1 MRMTLG
7 EIAEAADATL
17 VRGRPESTVEG
28 VSTDTRTLKQGDLFV
43 ALKGG
48 SFDGHDFVDEAV
60 SGGAAA
66 VLVEAGRAREEYPGE
81 TAVLGVPD
89 TLTALGD
96 VAGAYRSRF
105 SMPFV
110 GITGS
115 NGKTTTKEMVA
126 HVLRSRGK
134 VVAAKKS
141 FNNFIG
147 LPLTVFDVTPDA
159 TVVVLE
165 MGTSARGE
173 ITRLCEIGR
182 PQIGVITNVGPT
194 HLEKLQS
201 IEGVAAAKAE
211 LLDGLPEDGTAILN
225 ADDEWCR
232 KLCRIAGRKGKLVT
246 FGTSADADIR
256 AGDVHQDTEGLSF
269 VTNERVRVELSVPG
283 RHNVANA
290 LAAIAVCRRLGMK
303 MNEVAERLA
312 SFTGTTMRMEVVR
325 VGGLTVIND
334 AYNANPVNMAAALE
348 EFKRYRTSGTRHFV
362 CGDMLELGE
371 QSAGLHRELG
381 VRIAESDI
389 DRLWLFGSEVNA
401 TRTAAVEAGFDADA
415 IFLSDDYERFETR
428 LLEAFKEGDV
438 VLLKGSRGMRLERV
452 LEALLEK
459 GSDPLRPSGGLTP
472 FPGQQQR

>member
-1 MRMTLG
+1 MTIG
-7 EIAEAADATL
+7 EIEKAAGATL

-28 VSTDTRTLKQGDLFV
+28 VSTDTRTLKKDELFV
-43 ALKGG
+43 ALKGE
-48 SFDGHDFVDEAV
+48 SFDGHDFVDKAI

-66 VLVEAGRAREEYPGE
+66 VLVETGRAGEKYPGE
-81 TAVLGVPD
+81 AAVLGVTD

-96 VAGAYRSRF
+96 VAADYRSRF

-126 HVLRSRGK
+126 HVLKSQGT

-147 LPLTVFDVTPDA
+147 LPLTIFEVVPDA
-159 TVVVLE
+159 VAVVLE

-182 PQIGVITNVGPT
+182 PQIGLITNIGPT
-194 HLEKLQS
+194 HLEKLKS

-211 LLDGLPEDGTAILN
+211 LLEGLPKDGTAILN
-225 ADDEWCR
+225 ADDKWCR
-232 KLCRIAGRKGKLVT
+232 KLYRIAERKGKLVT

-256 AGDVHQDTEGLSF
+256 AADVHQDTEGLSF
-269 VTNERVRVELSVPG
+269 VTSEHVRVELSVPG

-290 LAAIAVCRRLGMK
+290 LAAIAVCRRLGMNMK
-303 MNEVAERLA
+303 DVAEGLA
-312 SFTGTTMRMEVVR
+312 GFTGVAMRMEPVR

-334 AYNANPVNMAAALE
+334 TYNANPVNMAAALD
-348 EFKRYRTSGTRHFV
+348 EFKRYRTSGTRHFA
-362 CGDMLELGE
+362 CADMLELGE
-371 QSAGLHRELG
+371 QSAELHRELG
-381 VRIAESDI
+381 ERIAESDI
-389 DRLWLFGSEVNA
+389 DRLWLFGSEVKA
-401 TRTAAVEAGFDADA
+401 TRTAAIEAGFDAGA
-415 IFLSDDYERFETR
+415 IVLSNNYKRFETR
-428 LLEAFKEGDV
+428 LLEGLNEGDV

-452 LEALLEK
+452 LEALRAHVRQ
-459 GSDPLRPSGGLTP
+459 P
-472 FPGQQQR
+472 QR